1 MLNGPVSSVGRAHD
15 SYARSLFLFFF
26 VEFLFFFL
34 DSTMANFEGHW
45 VSWDQDT
52 CPNVAASYV
61 ATFFLEC
68 LEDESAAEMTL

>member
-1 MLNGPVSSVGRAHD
+1 M
-15 SYARSLFLFFF
+15 Y
-26 VEFLFFFL
+26 
-34 DSTMANFEGHW
+34 STLANFGVHW

-68 LEDESAAEMTL
+68 LEDESAAETNL